1 MFRGLAVLTVLA
13 SPLAAQDLDC
23 ANPMT
28 QIEMTGCAARAH
40 EAADGD
46 LNLAY
51 KLAMARARDM
61 DAYLEVGQIPA
72 EDILRNAQRAWIPFR
87 DQACEAESLLARG
100 GSMQNQIFFMCLER
114 LTRSRTEDLR
124 IFGEVN

>member
-1 MFRGLAVLTVLA
+1 MLRGLAVLTVLA

-28 QIEMTGCAARAH
+28 QIEMTGCASRAF

-51 KLAMARARDM
+51 KLAMARASDM
-61 DAYLEVGQIPA
+61 DTYLEEGQVPA
-72 EDILRNAQRAWIPFR
+72 KDILRNAQRAWIPFR

-100 GSMQNQIFFMCLER
+100 GSMQNQIFFLCLER
-114 LTRSRTEDLR
+114 LTRTRTEDLR